1 VFSKEFPS
9 LKNSETFAEVPFP
22 VIPDLIRNHHP
33 TLSFYGLT
41 GESRLASSSPGL
53 TGESQAMIKFLDPVF
68 HLRDVTSIHPKKT
81 INNGPPT
88 ADYRQ
93 PTTKLVFS
101 P

>member
-22 VIPDLIRNHHP
+22 VIPRA
-33 TLSFYGLT
+33 G